1 MLRYFI
7 FTALLFSLQVSAQ
20 TGIGTTTPNA
30 SAKLDVFSDTKGF
43 LPPRLAL
50 TSTSAFSPVTGLSD
64 AAALLT
70 AAGLLVYN
78 TATAGSAP
86 SNVTPGYY
94 YWNGTS
100 WIRLTVPTD
109 NASNVTGTVAVANGG
124 TGTNSGSI
132 TGTGALT
139 FTSGGTNQNINLTP
153 SGTGNT
159 ILNNNVGIGA
169 TTPTDKLVIGSSVSV
184 HDGGNKVIGLGWS
197 PGSSNSLIAGYPAEI
212 RLDPVSGKLFLGT
225 DPTLRTIGSTAGVQ
239 RRMTITSGGQVGIG
253 TENPGATLEIGSS
266 NGSVPG
272 SLVLNPTT
280 TGTGVEGA
288 EINFR
293 PAPVTT
299 SPAAQ
304 IWAIDQ
310 VSNANSPRLRFFPTT
325 SGETYGFTIKDNG
338 YLGIGTGTPS
348 NKLHVQSTDGTSVYI
363 ESTTADNNGML
374 ILNAN
379 TNQNWSTNWH
389 EFVYFRNQ
397 GSTIGSIGASNGGN
411 MVAYSTSSDYRLK
424 TDLKNYSGID
434 LVNKIKTYDFAW
446 RKDSSRMFGVMAHE
460 LQAILPYAVNG
471 QKDAVDENGKIFP
484 QSVDYSKLT
493 PLLVKAIQEQDVKIK
508 ELQLKIE
515 ALLKRLEIVESKK

>member
-1 MLRYFI
+1 MKKIIFI
-7 FTALLFSLQVSAQ
+7 INLVLIASFVEAQ
-20 TGIGTTTPNA
+20 TGIGTTTPVNKFEVVTFTA
-30 SAKLDVFSDTKGF
+30 DPATSGTLANGNLRLGPSSGSHVLDFGLSS
-43 LPPRLAL
+43 
-50 TSTSAFSPVTGLSD
+50 TSTYSWIQARSKSAYGTTYN
-64 AAALLT
+64 LT
-70 AAGLLVYN
+70 LNPIGGNIGIGTTTPGDLLV
-78 TATAGSAP
+78 
-86 SNVTPGYY
+86 V
-94 YWNGTS
+94 
-100 WIRLTVPTD
+100 
-109 NASNVTGTVAVANGG
+109 
-124 TGTNSGSI
+124 
-132 TGTGALT
+132 
-139 FTSGGTNQNINLTP
+139 
-153 SGTGNT
+153 
-159 ILNNNVGIGA
+159 
-169 TTPTDKLVIGSSVSV
+169 GSSFAL

-212 RLDPVSGKLFLGT
+212 RLDPASGKLFLGT

-310 VSNANSPRLRFFPTT
+310 VSNGNSPRLRFFPTT
-325 SGETYGFTIKDNG
+325 SGETFGFTIKDNG

-348 NKLHVQSTDGTSVYI
+348 NKLHVQSSDGTSVYI

-389 EFVYFRNQ
+389 EFVFFRNQ
-397 GSTIGSIGASNGGN
+397 GSTIGSIVGSNGGN

-471 QKDAVDENGKIFP
+471 QKDAVDENGKIIP

-508 ELQLKIE
+508 ELQLQIQ

>member
-1 MLRYFI
+1 MKKIIFI
-7 FTALLFSLQVSAQ
+7 INLVLIASFVEAQ
-20 TGIGTTTPNA
+20 TGIGTTTPVNKFEVVTFTADPA
-30 SAKLDVFSDTKGF
+30 SSGTLANGNLRLGPSSGSHVLDFGLSS
-43 LPPRLAL
+43 
-50 TSTSAFSPVTGLSD
+50 TSTYSWIQARSKSAYGTTYN
-64 AAALLT
+64 LT
-70 AAGLLVYN
+70 LNPIGGNIGIGTTTPGDLLV
-78 TATAGSAP
+78 
-86 SNVTPGYY
+86 V
-94 YWNGTS
+94 
-100 WIRLTVPTD
+100 
-109 NASNVTGTVAVANGG
+109 
-124 TGTNSGSI
+124 
-132 TGTGALT
+132 
-139 FTSGGTNQNINLTP
+139 
-153 SGTGNT
+153 
-159 ILNNNVGIGA
+159 
-169 TTPTDKLVIGSSVSV
+169 GSSFAL

-212 RLDPVSGKLFLGT
+212 RLDPASGKLFLGT

-310 VSNANSPRLRFFPTT
+310 VSNGNSPRLRFFPTT
-325 SGETYGFTIKDNG
+325 SGETFGFTIKDNG

-348 NKLHVQSTDGTSVYI
+348 NKLHVQSSDGTSVYI

-389 EFVYFRNQ
+389 EFVFFRNQ
-397 GSTIGSIGASNGGN
+397 GSTIGSIVGSNGGN

-471 QKDAVDENGKIFP
+471 QKDAVDENGKIIP

-508 ELQLKIE
+508 ELQLQIQ

>member
-1 MLRYFI
+1 MKKIIFI
-7 FTALLFSLQVSAQ
+7 INLVLIASFVEAQ
-20 TGIGTTTPNA
+20 TGIGTTIPVNKFEVVTFTADPATSGTLANGNLRLGP
-30 SAKLDVFSDTKGF
+30 SSGSHVLDFGLSS
-43 LPPRLAL
+43 
-50 TSTSAFSPVTGLSD
+50 TSTYSWIQARSKSAYGTTYN
-64 AAALLT
+64 LT
-70 AAGLLVYN
+70 LNPIGGNIGIGTTTPGDLLV
-78 TATAGSAP
+78 
-86 SNVTPGYY
+86 V
-94 YWNGTS
+94 
-100 WIRLTVPTD
+100 
-109 NASNVTGTVAVANGG
+109 
-124 TGTNSGSI
+124 
-132 TGTGALT
+132 
-139 FTSGGTNQNINLTP
+139 
-153 SGTGNT
+153 
-159 ILNNNVGIGA
+159 
-169 TTPTDKLVIGSSVSV
+169 GSSFAL

-212 RLDPVSGKLFLGT
+212 RLDPASGKLFLGT

-338 YLGIGTGTPS
+338 YLGIGTGTPL
-348 NKLHVQSTDGTSVYI
+348 NKLHVQSSDGTSVYI

-389 EFVYFRNQ
+389 EFVFFRNQ
-397 GSTIGSIGASNGGN
+397 GSTIGSIVGSNGGN

-471 QKDAVDENGKIFP
+471 QKDAVDENGKIIP

-508 ELQLKIE
+508 ELQLQIQ

>member
-1 MLRYFI
+1 MKKIIFI
-7 FTALLFSLQVSAQ
+7 INLVLIASFVEAQ
-20 TGIGTTTPNA
+20 TGIGTTTPVNKFEVVTFTA
-30 SAKLDVFSDTKGF
+30 DPATSGTLANGNLRLGPSSGSHVLDFGLSS
-43 LPPRLAL
+43 
-50 TSTSAFSPVTGLSD
+50 TSTYSWIQARSKSAYGTTYN
-64 AAALLT
+64 LT
-70 AAGLLVYN
+70 LNPIGGNIGIGTTTPGDLLV
-78 TATAGSAP
+78 
-86 SNVTPGYY
+86 V
-94 YWNGTS
+94 
-100 WIRLTVPTD
+100 
-109 NASNVTGTVAVANGG
+109 
-124 TGTNSGSI
+124 
-132 TGTGALT
+132 
-139 FTSGGTNQNINLTP
+139 
-153 SGTGNT
+153 
-159 ILNNNVGIGA
+159 
-169 TTPTDKLVIGSSVSV
+169 GSSFAL

-212 RLDPVSGKLFLGT
+212 RLDPASGKLFLGT

-338 YLGIGTGTPS
+338 YLGIGTGTPL
-348 NKLHVQSTDGTSVYI
+348 NKLHVQSSDGTSVYI

-389 EFVYFRNQ
+389 EFVFFRNQ
-397 GSTIGSIGASNGGN
+397 GSTIGSIVGSNGGN

-434 LVNKIKTYDFAW
+434 LVNKIKTYDYAW
-446 RKDSSRMFGVMAHE
+446 KRDSSRMFGVMAHE
-460 LQAILPYAVNG
+460 LQSILPYAVNG
-471 QKDAVDENGKIFP
+471 EKDAVDVNGKMIP

-508 ELQLKIE
+508 ELQLQIQ

>member
-1 MLRYFI
+1 MKKIIFI
-7 FTALLFSLQVSAQ
+7 INLVLIASFVEAQ
-20 TGIGTTTPNA
+20 TGIGTTTPVNKFEVVTFTA
-30 SAKLDVFSDTKGF
+30 DPATSGTLANGNLRLGPSSGSHVLDFGLSS
-43 LPPRLAL
+43 
-50 TSTSAFSPVTGLSD
+50 TSTYSWIQARSKSAYGTTYN
-64 AAALLT
+64 LT
-70 AAGLLVYN
+70 LNPIGGNIGIGTTTPGDLLV
-78 TATAGSAP
+78 
-86 SNVTPGYY
+86 V
-94 YWNGTS
+94 
-100 WIRLTVPTD
+100 
-109 NASNVTGTVAVANGG
+109 
-124 TGTNSGSI
+124 
-132 TGTGALT
+132 
-139 FTSGGTNQNINLTP
+139 
-153 SGTGNT
+153 
-159 ILNNNVGIGA
+159 
-169 TTPTDKLVIGSSVSV
+169 GSSFAL

-212 RLDPVSGKLFLGT
+212 RLDPASGKLFLGT

-338 YLGIGTGTPS
+338 YLGIGTGTPL
-348 NKLHVQSTDGTSVYI
+348 NKLHVQSSDGTSVYI

-389 EFVYFRNQ
+389 EFVFFRNQ
-397 GSTIGSIGASNGGN
+397 GSTIGSIVGSNGGN

-471 QKDAVDENGKIFP
+471 QKDAVDENGKIIP

-508 ELQLKIE
+508 ELQLQIQ

>member
-1 MLRYFI
+1 MKKIIFI
-7 FTALLFSLQVSAQ
+7 INLVLIASFVEAQ
-20 TGIGTTTPNA
+20 TGIGTTTPVNKFEVVTFTA
-30 SAKLDVFSDTKGF
+30 DPATSGTLANGNLRLGPSSGSHVLDFGLSS
-43 LPPRLAL
+43 
-50 TSTSAFSPVTGLSD
+50 TSTYSWIQARSKSAYGTTYN
-64 AAALLT
+64 LT
-70 AAGLLVYN
+70 LNPIGGNIGIGTTTPGDLLV
-78 TATAGSAP
+78 
-86 SNVTPGYY
+86 V
-94 YWNGTS
+94 
-100 WIRLTVPTD
+100 
-109 NASNVTGTVAVANGG
+109 
-124 TGTNSGSI
+124 
-132 TGTGALT
+132 
-139 FTSGGTNQNINLTP
+139 
-153 SGTGNT
+153 
-159 ILNNNVGIGA
+159 
-169 TTPTDKLVIGSSVSV
+169 GSSFAL

-212 RLDPVSGKLFLGT
+212 RLDPASGKLFLGT

-348 NKLHVQSTDGTSVYI
+348 NKLHVQSSDGTSVYI

-389 EFVYFRNQ
+389 EFVFFRNQ
-397 GSTIGSIGASNGGN
+397 GSTIGSIVGSNGGN

-471 QKDAVDENGKIFP
+471 QKDAVDENGKIIP

-508 ELQLKIE
+508 ELQLQIQ

>member
-1 MLRYFI
+1 MMCLNKPLIFFI
-7 FTALLFSLQVSAQ
+7 ILAFCINSLSAQ
-20 TGIGTTTPNA
+20 TGIGTTTPVNKFEVVTFTADPA
-30 SAKLDVFSDTKGF
+30 SSGTLANGNLRLGPSSGSHVLDFGLSS
-43 LPPRLAL
+43 
-50 TSTSAFSPVTGLSD
+50 TSTYSWIQARSKSAYGTTYN
-64 AAALLT
+64 LT
-70 AAGLLVYN
+70 LNPIGGNIGIGTTTPGDLLV
-78 TATAGSAP
+78 
-86 SNVTPGYY
+86 V
-94 YWNGTS
+94 
-100 WIRLTVPTD
+100 
-109 NASNVTGTVAVANGG
+109 
-124 TGTNSGSI
+124 
-132 TGTGALT
+132 
-139 FTSGGTNQNINLTP
+139 
-153 SGTGNT
+153 
-159 ILNNNVGIGA
+159 
-169 TTPTDKLVIGSSVSV
+169 GSSFAL

-212 RLDPVSGKLFLGT
+212 RLDPASGKLFLGT

-338 YLGIGTGTPS
+338 YLGIGTGTPL
-348 NKLHVQSTDGTSVYI
+348 NKLHVQSSDGTSVYI

-389 EFVYFRNQ
+389 EFIFFRNQ
-397 GSTIGSIGASNGGN
+397 GSIIGSIVGSNGGN
-411 MVAYSTSSDYRLK
+411 MVSYNTSSDYRLK
-424 TDLKNYSGID
+424 TDLKGYSGID
-434 LVNKIKTYDFAW
+434 LVNKIKTYDYAW
-446 RKDSSRMFGVMAHE
+446 KRDSSRMFGVMAHE
-460 LQAILPYAVNG
+460 LQSILPYAVNG
-471 QKDAVDENGKIFP
+471 EKDAVDVNGKMIP

-493 PLLVKAIQEQDVKIK
+493 PILVKAIQEQDVIIK
-508 ELQLKIE
+508 EQVEKLIKLNKEKGSIE
-515 ALLKRLEIVESKK
+515 KRVSDLESLIKKLIEKNN

>member
-1 MLRYFI
+1 MKKIIFI
-7 FTALLFSLQVSAQ
+7 INLVLIASFVEAQ
-20 TGIGTTTPNA
+20 TGIGTTTPVNKFEVVTFTA
-30 SAKLDVFSDTKGF
+30 DPATSGTLANGNLRLGPSSGSHVLDFGLSS
-43 LPPRLAL
+43 
-50 TSTSAFSPVTGLSD
+50 TSTYSWIQARSKSAYGTTYN
-64 AAALLT
+64 LT
-70 AAGLLVYN
+70 LNPIGGNIGIGTTTPGDLLV
-78 TATAGSAP
+78 
-86 SNVTPGYY
+86 V
-94 YWNGTS
+94 
-100 WIRLTVPTD
+100 
-109 NASNVTGTVAVANGG
+109 
-124 TGTNSGSI
+124 
-132 TGTGALT
+132 
-139 FTSGGTNQNINLTP
+139 
-153 SGTGNT
+153 
-159 ILNNNVGIGA
+159 
-169 TTPTDKLVIGSSVSV
+169 GSSFAL

-212 RLDPVSGKLFLGT
+212 RLDPASGKLFLGT

-348 NKLHVQSTDGTSVYI
+348 NKLHVQSSDGTSVYI

-389 EFVYFRNQ
+389 EFVFFRNQ
-397 GSTIGSIGASNGGN
+397 GSTIGSIVGSNGGN
-411 MVAYSTSSDYRLK
+411 MVTYSTSSDYRLK

-471 QKDAVDENGKIFP
+471 QKNALDVNGKIIP
-484 QSVDYSKLT
+484 QSVDYGKLT
-493 PLLVKAIQEQDVKIK
+493 PILVKAIQEQDVIIK
-508 ELQLKIE
+508 EQVEKLIKLSKEKDSIE
-515 ALLKRLEIVESKK
+515 KRVSDLELLIKKLIEKK

>member
-1 MLRYFI
+1 MKKIIFI
-7 FTALLFSLQVSAQ
+7 INLVLIASFVEAQ
-20 TGIGTTTPNA
+20 TGIGTTTPVNKFEVVTFTA
-30 SAKLDVFSDTKGF
+30 DPATSGTLANGNLRLGPSSGSHVLDFGLSS
-43 LPPRLAL
+43 
-50 TSTSAFSPVTGLSD
+50 TSTYSWIQARSKSAYGTTYN
-64 AAALLT
+64 LT
-70 AAGLLVYN
+70 LNPIGGNIGIGTTTPGDLLV
-78 TATAGSAP
+78 
-86 SNVTPGYY
+86 V
-94 YWNGTS
+94 
-100 WIRLTVPTD
+100 
-109 NASNVTGTVAVANGG
+109 
-124 TGTNSGSI
+124 
-132 TGTGALT
+132 
-139 FTSGGTNQNINLTP
+139 
-153 SGTGNT
+153 
-159 ILNNNVGIGA
+159 
-169 TTPTDKLVIGSSVSV
+169 GSSFAL

-212 RLDPVSGKLFLGT
+212 RLDPASGKLFLGT

-348 NKLHVQSTDGTSVYI
+348 NKLHVQSSDGTSVYI

-397 GSTIGSIGASNGGN
+397 GSNIGQIVGSNGGN
-411 MVAYSTSSDYRLK
+411 MVTYSTSSDYRLK

-471 QKDAVDENGKIFP
+471 QKDAVDENGKIIP

-508 ELQLKIE
+508 ELQLQIQ